1 MNTLHAIWYLYNKTM
16 AKEIERK
23 FLVKGKFAHLSVKE
37 QNITQAYLSVDP
49 ERIIRVRVSDGRAVL
64 SVKSGIRSGFTRNEW
79 EFEIPLKTAAEI
91 LEISLP
97 GRIDKTR
104 YLVPFRDHT
113 WEVDI
118 FHGKNEGL
126 VIAEI
131 ELSSEDEEFEIPEWA
146 GEEVTGK
153 PEYYNSNLI

>member
-1 MNTLHAIWYLYNKTM
+1 M

-49 ERIIRVRVSDGRAVL
+49 ERIIRVRVSNGRGVL
-64 SVKSGIRSGFTRNEW
+64 SIKSGIRGEFARNEW
-79 EFEIPLKTAAEI
+79 EFEIPPKTAAEI
-91 LEISLP
+91 FEICLP

-104 YLVPFRDHT
+104 YIVPWKNHT
-113 WEVDI
+113 WEIDV

-131 ELSSEDEEFEIPEWA
+131 ELSSENEKFEKPEWL